1 MESKVR
7 RGIISHDSIAQ
18 GNLWQQDA
26 DVDITILQ
34 TERHIP
40 DMIVSG
46 GQSGAD
52 YGALLGAKSRGIC
65 TGGYA
70 PRDFKTENGPKPDLG
85 RVFGLIALDSDDYD
99 IRTEWNIYVCD
110 AVVVVARDP
119 YSTGSALTRRLA
131 HEYRKPLFEVA
142 FPFGKAPESP
152 FLEQDLAS
160 WLLYHTP
167 GIVMFAGNRES
178 KARGIEDWTRKLV
191 VSLFS

>member
-1 MESKVR
+1 MTT
-7 RGIISHDSIAQ
+7 HPD
-18 GNLWQQDA
+18 
-26 DVDITILQ
+26 DITETFLTPISSSVFV
-34 TERHIP
+34 P
-40 DMIVSG
+40 DMLISG

-52 YGALLGAKSRGIC
+52 RGALLGAKSRGIC

-85 RVFGLIALDSDDYD
+85 RIFGLIALDSDDYAV
-99 IRTEWNIYVCD
+99 RTEWNVYVCD
-110 AVVVVARDP
+110 AVIVIARDP

-131 HEYRKPLFEVA
+131 HDHGKPLFEVA

-152 FLEQDLAS
+152 FLEQDLVN
-160 WLLYHTP
+160 WLVYHSP